1 MPLRFVFESARSL
14 LVSTWFHR
22 IPELTTVVQFT
33 VSLLS
38 KTRSFLE
45 EPAWKTEPW
54 RGSGLPTKS
63 PQNELVD
70 ILIDL
75 PGFLQDVSE
84 IENGIVPGTKRV
96 SLIEHL
102 RSNLAVLY
110 HWRWSWQRRN
120 PDAVWEIEPADLP
133 PGKTV
138 YNSRLFPKVLW
149 FRTFTQATEI
159 QLYNAVLLCTLGLLW
174 QFEPQGQTE
183 PIVLSSYPLRMPGQ
197 YNSLHG
203 PAEEICRAFE
213 YQLLNVNNTRESALF
228 WLLPLGIA
236 HKVLQEDP
244 RYSCWIQSMLDMSK
258 LTRGYGSGTNE
269 FAFGH
274 YEFLNFALS
283 RQRPGH

>member
-1 MPLRFVFESARSL
+1 
-14 LVSTWFHR
+14 
-22 IPELTTVVQFT
+22 
-33 VSLLS
+33 
-38 KTRSFLE
+38 
-45 EPAWKTEPW
+45 
-54 RGSGLPTKS
+54 
-63 PQNELVD
+63 
-70 ILIDL
+70 
-75 PGFLQDVSE
+75 
-84 IENGIVPGTKRV
+84 
-96 SLIEHL
+96 
-102 RSNLAVLY
+102 
-110 HWRWSWQRRN
+110 
-120 PDAVWEIEPADLP
+120 
-133 PGKTV
+133 
-138 YNSRLFPKVLW
+138 
-149 FRTFTQATEI
+149 
-159 QLYNAVLLCTLGLLW
+159 LLW